1 MNLKFKLFGSILMIL
16 GTCVGAGML
25 ALPIAA
31 AREYFSF
38 NILLLMLAWLLMTIG
53 AFALLEVNLWLP
65 AKSNLISMASAT
77 LGRFGKY
84 ATWFVYLLLLYSLLC
99 AYIASSSDVLQTLL
113 QWIHIPTPHWVAI
126 ICVVLLLGGVVSRGV
141 GLVDLTNRGL
151 MSFKLIAYLLLVAL
165 ITPKIHLNYLAMGG
179 SQFRVSTFMVMITSF
194 GYAIIIPSL
203 RTYLKS
209 RVKLL
214 HRAVIIGS
222 LLPLVIYFL
231 WMLSIQGLMPKAGSH
246 GLIHMKQTGN
256 AIGQLMMNIT
266 YYLQNPWIHNLANAF
281 ISICAVTSFLGVS
294 LCLVDFVIDGL
305 KLHHHKRRPFHVYL
319 ITFLP
324 PLVIVLWWPNIF
336 IRALS
341 YAGVFC
347 LVLLAFL
354 PLLMLYSGRHVKKFS
369 KKSHTW
375 ISHAT
380 ILTVIIFVACLILL
394 AIFYKL

>member
-1 MNLKFKLFGSILMIL
+1 MIL

-31 AREYFSF
+31 AKEYFSF
-38 NILLLMLAWLLMTIG
+38 NILLLLLAWLLMTIG

-65 AKSNLISMASAT
+65 AKSNLISMAGAT
-77 LGRFGKY
+77 LGRAGKY
-84 ATWFVYLLLLYSLLC
+84 VTWFIYLLLLYSLLC

-113 QWIHIPTPHWVAI
+113 QWIKIPVPHWIAVI
-126 ICVVLLLGGVVSRGV
+126 GVVLLLGSIVYRGV
-141 GLVDLTNRGL
+141 GFVDLTNRGL
-151 MSFKLIAYLLLVAL
+151 MSFKLIAYLLLIAL
-165 ITPKIHLNYLAMGG
+165 ILPKIHLGYLATGT
-179 SQFRVSTFMVMITSF
+179 STFRISTFMVMITSF
-194 GYAIIIPSL
+194 SYAVIVPSL

-231 WMLSIQGLMPKAGSH
+231 WILSIQGLMPKAGDH
-246 GLIHMKQTGN
+246 GLIQMRHQGN
-256 AIGQLMMNIT
+256 VIGQLMISIT

-294 LCLVDFVIDGL
+294 LCLVDFVTDGL
-305 KLHHHKRRPFHVYL
+305 KLHQHKRGPLRVYL

-324 PLVIVLWWPNIF
+324 PLVVVLWRPSIF
-336 IRALS
+336 IHALS

-347 LVLLAFL
+347 LILLALF
-354 PLLMLYSGRHVKKFS
+354 PLIMLYSGRHVKKFS
-369 KKSHTW
+369 RKNHTW
-375 ISHAT
+375 LSHAT
-380 ILTVIIFVACLILL
+380 ILTVIIFVVCLILL
-394 AIFYKL
+394 AILYKL

>member
-31 AREYFSF
+31 AKEYFSF
-38 NILLLMLAWLLMTIG
+38 NILLLLLAWLLMTIG

-65 AKSNLISMASAT
+65 AKSNLISMAGAT
-77 LGRFGKY
+77 LGRAGKY
-84 ATWFVYLLLLYSLLC
+84 VTWFIYLLLLYSLLC

-113 QWIHIPTPHWVAI
+113 QWIKIPVPHWIAVI
-126 ICVVLLLGGVVSRGV
+126 GVVLLLGSIVYRGV
-141 GLVDLTNRGL
+141 GFVDLTNRGL
-151 MSFKLIAYLLLVAL
+151 MSFKLIAYLLLIAL
-165 ITPKIHLNYLAMGG
+165 ILPKIHLGYLATGT
-179 SQFRVSTFMVMITSF
+179 STFRISTFMVMITSF
-194 GYAIIIPSL
+194 SYAVIVPSL

-231 WMLSIQGLMPKAGSH
+231 WILSIQGLMPKAGDH
-246 GLIHMKQTGN
+246 GLIQMRHQGN
-256 AIGQLMMNIT
+256 VIGQLMISIT

-294 LCLVDFVIDGL
+294 LCLVDFVTDGL
-305 KLHHHKRRPFHVYL
+305 KLHQHKRGPLRVYL

-324 PLVIVLWWPNIF
+324 PLVVVLWRPSIF
-336 IRALS
+336 IHALS

-347 LVLLAFL
+347 LILLALF
-354 PLLMLYSGRHVKKFS
+354 PLIMLYSGRHVKKFS
-369 KKSHTW
+369 RKNHTW
-375 ISHAT
+375 LSHAT
-380 ILTVIIFVACLILL
+380 ILTVIIFVVCLILL
-394 AIFYKL
+394 AILYKL